1 MEMRTLIVLII
12 SFILLSCNT
21 KKEDCENYTYD
32 CNTFEPYEWQM
43 DIEVT
48 INNQNRNVPIWI
60 YEGKYNDTS
69 HLVYTD
75 TLSIS
80 TTSVYLP
87 LNKYYY
93 TKAKYV
99 VSGKNVYAIDGV
111 FFKKYS
117 RTVCDSNCW
126 YIKNNKMDVRLK

>member
-1 MEMRTLIVLII
+1 MKLLFIFAI
-12 SFILLSCNT
+12 SFILFSCNS
-21 KKEDCENYTYD
+21 KIEDCENYTYD
-32 CNTFEPYEWQM
+32 CNTLEPYEWEM
-43 DIEVT
+43 NISVT
-48 INNQNRNVPIWI
+48 INPQNRQVPIWI

-93 TKAKYV
+93 TKAKYMV
-99 VSGKNVYAIDGV
+99 NGHIVYAIDGV

-117 RTVCDSNCW
+117 RTVCDSTCW
-126 YIKNNKMDVRLK
+126 YIKNSEMDVRLK